1 MPTQKNN
8 LNFEGQNI
16 YAGFDA
22 HLKSWQVTILTDGLN
37 LKTFVMPPKPEVLSE
52 YLHRNY
58 PGAIYHSAYEAG
70 FSGLWAHYRLCKLGI
85 HNIVANAADI
95 PDTQKDRLQKEDR
108 RDSRKIANALRNG
121 TLTPIYTPSE
131 RTLHDRALIRSRRTL
146 VRDLVRFKLRIK
158 SFLNFYGIQYPDD
171 IKTAAKY
178 WSNNFLD
185 WLTQLPIKE
194 ESGRKA
200 LDMLVNQAKYHK
212 ELIKDVTRQ
221 IKQLSEIELYER
233 NAKLIQTVPGVAL
246 INAMTILT
254 EVEQIN
260 RFPNAQ
266 RFASFIGLIPM
277 SKSSGEK
284 EKIGQITF
292 RSHDFLRCMFI
303 ESAWVAIRIDPA
315 LLMAYQKLIK
325 RMEPNNAIIRI
336 AKKLANRIY
345 HVLKYETPYE
355 CCITDNL

>member
-1 MPTQKNN
+1 MLTQMNN

-16 YAGFDA
+16 YVGFDA

-37 LKTFVMPPKPEVLSE
+37 LKTFTMPPKPEVLSE

-58 PGAIYHSAYEAG
+58 PGATYHSAYEAG
-70 FSGLWAHYRLCKLGI
+70 FSGLWAHYRLCNLGI

-95 PDTQKDRLQKEDR
+95 PGTQKDRLQKEDR
-108 RDSRKIANALRNG
+108 RDSRKIANALRSR

-131 RTLHDRALIRSRRTL
+131 RTLNDRALIRSRRTL

-158 SFLNFYGIQYPDD
+158 SFLNFYGIQYPEE

-178 WSNNFLD
+178 WSNLFLD
-185 WLTQLPIKE
+185 WLTELPIKQ

-200 LDMLVNQAKYHK
+200 LDMLVYEARYHK
-212 ELIKDVTRQ
+212 KMILDVTRQ
-221 IKQLSEIELYER
+221 IKQLSENEIY
-233 NAKLIQTVPGVAL
+233 AKRSKLLRSVPGIAL
-246 INAMTILT
+246 INAMAILT
-254 EVEQIN
+254 EVEDIH
-260 RFPNAQ
+260 RFPNAE
-266 RFASFIGLIPM
+266 RYASFIGLIPM

-292 RSHDFLRCMFI
+292 RAHDFLRCMFI
-303 ESAWVAIRIDPA
+303 ESAWVAIRMDPA
-315 LLMAYQKLIK
+315 LLSAYQKLIK

-336 AKKLANRIY
+336 AKKLANRTY
-345 HVLKYETPYE
+345 CVLKYDKPYE
-355 CCITDNL
+355 LGKTDNL

>member
-1 MPTQKNN
+1 
-8 LNFEGQNI
+8 
-16 YAGFDA
+16 
-22 HLKSWQVTILTDGLN
+22 
-37 LKTFVMPPKPEVLSE
+37 
-52 YLHRNY
+52 
-58 PGAIYHSAYEAG
+58 
-70 FSGLWAHYRLCKLGI
+70 
-85 HNIVANAADI
+85 
-95 PDTQKDRLQKEDR
+95 
-108 RDSRKIANALRNG
+108 
-121 TLTPIYTPSE
+121 
-131 RTLHDRALIRSRRTL
+131 
-146 VRDLVRFKLRIK
+146 
-158 SFLNFYGIQYPDD
+158 
-171 IKTAAKY
+171 
-178 WSNNFLD
+178 
-185 WLTQLPIKE
+185 
-194 ESGRKA
+194 
-200 LDMLVNQAKYHK
+200 MLVNEAKYHK

-233 NAKLIQTVPGVAL
+233 NAKRIQTVPGVAL